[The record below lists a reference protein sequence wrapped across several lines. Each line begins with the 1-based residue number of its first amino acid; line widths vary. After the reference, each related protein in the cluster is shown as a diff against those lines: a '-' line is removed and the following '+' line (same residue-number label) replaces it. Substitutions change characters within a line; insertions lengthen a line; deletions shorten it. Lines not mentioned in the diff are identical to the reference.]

1 VQKKRMEGMNEAHP
15 VSLLIAIKNTEITLT
30 EAHA

>member
-1 VQKKRMEGMNEAHP
+1 MEGMNEAHP
-15 VSLLIAIKNTEITLT
+15 VSLLNFNSHKKTEITLA